1 MFKRVIGK
9 KCTVNGC
16 RAYDINVD
24 TALNV
29 CEECGTQL
37 TPVTVINTKA
47 VAASVVLVALIL
59 GSVGYMAVIKIKHY
73 LAVKAAETVEQVA
86 RPLTEAA
93 RAQIKDLLG
102 EIQRGGDAAKAQQ
115 QIEQFQR
122 EYGLRSEDIEKLKQ
136 EVRANPELA
145 STSSAQSSS
154 DANDEMAKR
163 LRAIY
168 ADGIKTADEQA
179 EIERVSK
186 QYSLDAAQVSQKEQE
201 TKDRFMRSEMSL
213 KQGLAYVSQLNYSQA
228 LKEFMHSTEMDPDN
242 AFAWANLGA
251 AYLNLNQQQ
260 QAMAACERALAIDP
274 NNWLAH
280 YNLGSIH
287 ANNGARDNA
296 IRELSEALRLVASD
310 QSQKITKAEVL
321 AQMKTDQTLKTLHD
335 DSRFRQLLAR
345 N

>member
-16 RAYDINVD
+16 RAYDINID

-37 TPVTVINTKA
+37 TPVTVINTNS
-47 VAASVVLVALIL
+47 VAATVVLVALVT
-59 GSVGYMAVIKIKHY
+59 GGVGYLAAIKIKHY

-93 RAQIKDLLG
+93 RTQLRDLMG
-102 EIQRGGDAAKAQQ
+102 EIQRGGDVAKAQQ
-115 QIEQFQR
+115 QMEQLRR
-122 EYGLRSEDIEKLKQ
+122 EYGLLPEDVEKLRQ
-136 EVRANPELA
+136 EVRANPA
-145 STSSAQSSS
+145 PVPTPAPQNGA
-154 DANDEMAKR
+154 DAGGEMARR

-168 ADGIKTADEQA
+168 ADGIKTAEEQA

-186 QYSLDAAQVSQKEQE
+186 QYSLDPAQVSQKEQE
-201 TKDRFMRSEMSL
+201 TKDRLMSSEMSL

-228 LKEFMHSTEMDPDN
+228 LKEFVHSTESDPDN
-242 AFAWANLGA
+242 AFAWANLAA

-260 QAMAACERALAIDP
+260 QAIAACERALAIDP

-287 ANNGARDNA
+287 ANNGAKDNA
-296 IRELSEALRLVASD
+296 IRELSEALRLVAAD
-310 QSQKITKAEVL
+310 QSQKITKDEVMV
-321 AQMKTDQTLKTLHD
+321 QMKTDHTLKTLHD